1 MLQKDLISKKEMT
14 NTSKLAT
21 HYNFFNQNKLLFLV
35 IVYVHCIPFFI
46 DILEAAPLASRGSIF
61 KWITDNVYS

>member
-21 HYNFFNQNKLLFLV
+21 HYNFFNQNILLFLV
-35 IVYVHCIPFFI
+35 IVYVHCLPFFI
-46 DILEAAPLASRGSIF
+46 DILEAALYSRR
-61 KWITDNVYS
+61 NNR